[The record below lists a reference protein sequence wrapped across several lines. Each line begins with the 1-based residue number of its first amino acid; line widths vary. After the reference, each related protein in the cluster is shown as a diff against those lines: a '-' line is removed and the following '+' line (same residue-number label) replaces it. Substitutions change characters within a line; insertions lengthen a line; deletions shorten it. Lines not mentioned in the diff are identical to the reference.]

1 MGAWTPPIRRCPCTG
16 WCAMPSMVRRQ
27 RLWAGMLPTAAQIPH
42 AATRLTS
49 AGRHGSKI
57 EEWTVCGRLQP
68 GKRLMLLGLR
78 PGWLVWHMQELS
90 EQFLL
95 SFPRGLHR
103 SCAAAAIAFAR
114 VSRKVRLAVIS
125 LPPTT
130 RRLTVPQLSL
140 QSGTTARPTPRL
152 GRRAPTEQPAWTAG
166 GPSRRGQAPLRTVHQ
181 KGSSK
186 TSYPRSSWAF
196 PPMVGRKSFTCSSN
210 RVQP

>member
-90 EQFLL
+90 GQGHPSLPLLL
-95 SFPRGLHR
+95 SITSPFRRALITLCFAHCR
-103 SCAAAAIAFAR
+103 AISFE
-114 VSRKVRLAVIS
+114 
-125 LPPTT
+125 LP
-130 RRLTVPQLSL
+130 
-140 QSGTTARPTPRL
+140 ARPTPEL
-152 GRRAPTEQPAWTAG
+152 RR
-166 GPSRRGQAPLRTVHQ
+166 R
-181 KGSSK
+181 
-186 TSYPRSSWAF
+186 
-196 PPMVGRKSFTCSSN
+196 SN
-210 RVQP
+210 RLRQVIILSAQLI